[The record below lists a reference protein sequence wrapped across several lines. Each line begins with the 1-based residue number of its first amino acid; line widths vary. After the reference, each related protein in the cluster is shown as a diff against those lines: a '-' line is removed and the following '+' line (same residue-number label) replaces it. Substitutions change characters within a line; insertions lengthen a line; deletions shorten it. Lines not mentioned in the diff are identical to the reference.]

1 MKRLLLTLLA
11 VVVGLVVHATDYK
24 LVTDVSQLEVGA
36 RYLVVGNDGK
46 GNLYGMGDLKNTNR
60 YAKFVTATGDVVSIT
75 TEEVCP
81 ITLKAS
87 GEDKYPWAL
96 LNEKTGKYLW
106 ASSLKDNHLKENND
120 LSIDATH
127 ASISMSED
135 NVATIK
141 FNNFSGETE
150 VRNWLRFNFSSQN
163 QLFSCYTTG
172 QKDIYLYKEVAEVVT
187 PDPDPDPQP
196 EEKTVYWDNSLSNWG
211 NVYAYAWKNGTDPV
225 ENNAAWPGEQL
236 TEKTADG
243 LYVFKYTGD
252 WDKIIFNNSIGNQT
266 PDNDLVAGTTYDGYK
281 APGSVYL
288 VGNIDGITEWD
299 PASGLEMTDKGD
311 GIYEADNVE
320 ILDALGISGTFCIA
334 TELGSWETVNANR
347 YGPEADNT
355 SISLGDNVGMVKKG
369 ETAWRLPVG
378 IYKLTADLKNNKL
391 TVGEASNPVY
401 KLNGIAAIG
410 DTHTGKNIK
419 LKTPATAVAQ
429 LGNNLWIKDETGWM
443 LVYGATGQ
451 TYANG
456 DVIPAGYGGTY
467 NLFNGLPEIQNP
479 TGFETPAENN
489 GAVEPATVTAGTFAS
504 QPLNSFIELTGKV
517 EGSDRNYTLTDET
530 GEAAIRTLS
539 KDFVMATGEKVLVR
553 GFVSVYAKDET
564 TTYQITPISS
574 EEITEPSTVN
584 TVFFDNTNSKWEEVY
599 AYAWSSEN
607 PEEHNAEW
615 PGVKMTETTEDGL
628 LKIEIDKKFDM
639 VNFNEKSVASDKQT
653 KDLVI
658 VDKKVYSMESVV
670 EPVETNTVFFDN
682 TESGWEKVYAYAWKS
697 GSDPRTENAAWPG
710 VEMTETTDDG
720 LLKIELSKEY
730 DMVVF
735 SNGAT
740 TGDIL
745 VKTADLTIVD
755 QEVYRYTTPE
765 TPAEVNTIYFNRQ
778 NCAWEKVYAYAY
790 VKADPADKNGSWPGQ
805 EMTEVTAEGYLKL
818 TLDKRFDQVVFNNG
832 FFNDDEGKEQT
843 RNFIVEDN
851 KVYGMPVEPEDPTGT
866 NTIYFDN
873 TEGEWENVYV
883 YAYKEN
889 SDPLVN
895 NAEWPGVQITER
907 TEDGRYVV
915 VLEKKLN
922 MVIFNDGLNAGK
934 RTIEQEI
941 EDGKTY
947 SMPHVERNTVFFD
960 NSNSNWERVYAY
972 VWQSETYPAQHL
984 EPWPGIE
991 ITDMTDDGLF
1001 KLKIDTRYD
1010 MIIFNNGEDG
1020 DNAHQTYDLAIEDNK
1035 VYIHEGDPLKPITGD
1050 IYLIGDISDHRWD
1063 PAYTGAKMTNNGDG
1077 TYDIKDVVLENG
1089 SPLTYFAFTQKP
1101 TGSWEDVNSS
1111 RLAPTER
1118 DLKVTLGEEYDMQRN
1133 VDMSWAIE
1141 PGIYDMHLDV
1151 NTMKLVVTRAL
1162 STYPENLYIIGMIKD
1177 HEWDNKTSGD
1187 PQPMTM
1193 VKPGVYK
1200 QENVVIVGN
1209 GVFCL
1214 SLKLGAFEI
1223 VNEYCYGPEV
1233 TGTLI
1238 IDYGVD
1244 YSFIKSNSN
1253 IWQINPGRYAFT
1265 VDFNSMTISIERYEI
1280 PEKLYIIGDIKGN
1293 SWAPDYEGTVMTQK
1307 AEGIYEANGVELD
1320 AEENAYFTIVE
1331 EPNMDWDVVNAH
1343 RYGPATDAH
1352 AVVPGQ
1358 ETDVKKAATAWK
1370 TAPGTYTM
1378 TFDIDRMTLTI
1389 TKETSTGIN
1398 TIETAEGST
1407 ERFNLQGM
1415 RTDGRQRGIVIM
1427 RRGGKTVK
1435 QIIR

>member
-1 MKRLLLTLLA
+1 MKRLLLFVLSLFTLFSGYAASDTWEKVTTAPETWEGDYLIVYEKGSVA
-11 VVVGLVVHATDYK
+11 FDGSLQSLDAANNTKPVTITGNKIETIDCDFYFTIKSVGEASYY
-24 LVTDVSQLEVGA
+24 SI
-36 RYLVVGNDGK
+36 K
-46 GNLYGMGDLKNTNR
+46 GT
-60 YAKFVTATGDVVSIT
+60 S
-75 TEEVCP
+75 
-81 ITLKAS
+81 
-87 GEDKYPWAL
+87 
-96 LNEKTGKYLW
+96 GKYIGNNVYSNELKIADECTKQYYNALEIDKDGNAVIYSSFYNKNNEII
-106 ASSLKDNHLKENND
+106 ASP
-120 LSIDATH
+120 T
-127 ASISMSED
+127 
-135 NVATIK
+135 T
-141 FNNFSGETE
+141 
-150 VRNWLRFNFSSQN
+150 LRFNKASDQN
-163 QLFSCYTTG
+163 RFRYYKSG
-172 QKDIYLYKEVAEVVT
+172 QQAIQLYKRVSVAPE

-196 EEKTVYWDNSLSNWG
+196 EEKTVYWDNSFSNWE

-266 PDNDLVAGTTYDGYK
+266 PDNDLVAGTTYDGYM

-369 ETAWRLPVG
+369 ETSWRLPVG

-410 DTHTGKNIK
+410 NTHTGKNIK

-670 EPVETNTVFFDN
+670 KPVETNTVFFDN

-710 VEMTETTDDG
+710 VEMTETT
-720 LLKIELSKEY
+720 
-730 DMVVF
+730 
-735 SNGAT
+735 
-740 TGDIL
+740 
-745 VKTADLTIVD
+745 
-755 QEVYRYTTPE
+755 
-765 TPAEVNTIYFNRQ
+765 
-778 NCAWEKVYAYAY
+778 
-790 VKADPADKNGSWPGQ
+790 
-805 EMTEVTAEGYLKL
+805 
-818 TLDKRFDQVVFNNG
+818 
-832 FFNDDEGKEQT
+832 
-843 RNFIVEDN
+843 
-851 KVYGMPVEPEDPTGT
+851 
-866 NTIYFDN
+866 
-873 TEGEWENVYV
+873 
-883 YAYKEN
+883 
-889 SDPLVN
+889 
-895 NAEWPGVQITER
+895 
-907 TEDGRYVV
+907 
-915 VLEKKLN
+915 
-922 MVIFNDGLNAGK
+922 
-934 RTIEQEI
+934 
-941 EDGKTY
+941 
-947 SMPHVERNTVFFD
+947 
-960 NSNSNWERVYAY
+960 
-972 VWQSETYPAQHL
+972 
-984 EPWPGIE
+984 
-991 ITDMTDDGLF
+991 
-1001 KLKIDTRYD
+1001 
-1010 MIIFNNGEDG
+1010 
-1020 DNAHQTYDLAIEDNK
+1020 
-1035 VYIHEGDPLKPITGD
+1035 
-1050 IYLIGDISDHRWD
+1050 
-1063 PAYTGAKMTNNGDG
+1063 
-1077 TYDIKDVVLENG
+1077 
-1089 SPLTYFAFTQKP
+1089 
-1101 TGSWEDVNSS
+1101 
-1111 RLAPTER
+1111 
-1118 DLKVTLGEEYDMQRN
+1118 
-1133 VDMSWAIE
+1133 
-1141 PGIYDMHLDV
+1141 
-1151 NTMKLVVTRAL
+1151 
-1162 STYPENLYIIGMIKD
+1162 
-1177 HEWDNKTSGD
+1177 
-1187 PQPMTM
+1187 
-1193 VKPGVYK
+1193 
-1200 QENVVIVGN
+1200 
-1209 GVFCL
+1209 
-1214 SLKLGAFEI
+1214 
-1223 VNEYCYGPEV
+1223 
-1233 TGTLI
+1233 
-1238 IDYGVD
+1238 
-1244 YSFIKSNSN
+1244 
-1253 IWQINPGRYAFT
+1253 
-1265 VDFNSMTISIERYEI
+1265 
-1280 PEKLYIIGDIKGN
+1280 
-1293 SWAPDYEGTVMTQK
+1293 
-1307 AEGIYEANGVELD
+1307 
-1320 AEENAYFTIVE
+1320 
-1331 EPNMDWDVVNAH
+1331 
-1343 RYGPATDAH
+1343 
-1352 AVVPGQ
+1352 
-1358 ETDVKKAATAWK
+1358 
-1370 TAPGTYTM
+1370 
-1378 TFDIDRMTLTI
+1378 
-1389 TKETSTGIN
+1389 
-1398 TIETAEGST
+1398 
-1407 ERFNLQGM
+1407 
-1415 RTDGRQRGIVIM
+1415 
-1427 RRGGKTVK
+1427 
-1435 QIIR
+1435 